1 MKITVLTYLDSENEN
16 SKEYDPVVPQVAR
29 TLRRLGHRV
38 SVLGVHGDVKRLIA
52 GLSRRKPELVFN
64 LMEMFGDNV
73 FGDIPVTGLLEL
85 LGVALHRQ
93 RPGRALPEPG
103 QGAHQE
109 AAGLRG
115 HPLSAL
121 RRLLPPGRVRDRR
134 QPAHAAVRQ
143 AAPLRRLA
151 RHRRQVAGARRGGAD
166 GAGGRHPQGA
176 GRLGAGRG
184 VHRGAR
190 VLRRR
195 ARQRAAQG
203 AAADRGG
210 LHRLS
215 RRACPR

>member
-1 MKITVLTYLDSENEN
+1 M
-16 SKEYDPVVPQVAR
+16 PQVAR

-85 LGVALHRQ
+85 LGAPLHRQ
-93 RPGRALPEPG
+93 RPRRALPEPG

-109 AAGLRG
+109 AARVRG
-115 HPLSAL
+115 HPLPAL

-134 QPAHAAVRQ
+134 QPADAALRE

-166 GAGGRHPQGA
+166 GAGRRHPQGA
-176 GRLGAGRG
+176 GGLGAGRG
-184 VHRGAR
+184 VHRRAR

-195 ARQRAAQG
+195 ARQLAAEG
-203 AAADRGG
+203 AAAR
-210 LHRLS
+210 S
-215 RRACPR
+215 RWTSPAFPRACPR